1 MASRKPAP
9 AHGTLKAVPAPTAA
23 AALVRVERETLHDK
37 VYFQLSE
44 ALRQGQLEMG
54 QALTL
59 RALAALL
66 GVSVMPV
73 RDAVSRLVNEG
84 ALEML
89 PNRQVRVPMLT
100 GNQYLALIEARVA
113 AEGHAAFLAASRM
126 DKDGLRELAGA
137 NMRLLQASRA
147 RDHTAIMQA
156 NRDVHFSIYRSAR
169 SPKLLQIIENLWQQ
183 SGPDLASIETAMASN
198 AAMKG
203 HDFGAHQH
211 DQIYDA
217 LVKGDAAAARAAL
230 VEDIQGFA
238 QIYRDLLLRG
248 AGPEGA
254 VESSSI

>member
-1 MASRKPAP
+1 MTSRKSNPAD
-9 AHGTLKAVPAPTAA
+9 GTLKAVPAPSPA

-54 QALTL
+54 HALTL

-89 PNRQVRVPMLT
+89 ANRQVRVPMLT
-100 GNQYLALIEARVA
+100 VGQYLALIEARVA
-113 AEGHAAFLAASRM
+113 AEGHAAFLAASRIG
-126 DKDGLRELAGA
+126 KDGLRELASA

-156 NRDVHFSIYRSAR
+156 NRDVHFGIYRAAR

-183 SGPDLASIETAMASN
+183 SGPYLASIETAMASS

-217 LVKGDAAAARAAL
+217 LVKGDAAVARAAL
-230 VEDIQGFA
+230 VEDIQSFA
-238 QIYRDLLLRG
+238 QIYRDLLLHG
-248 AGPEGA
+248 AAPDGA
-254 VESSSI
+254 VGNASV